1 MPIFGRGLKASET
14 GACLVQSMVD
24 AHMADAGGAAIE
36 VANMGY
42 AWKDGTPALQSVSMV
57 LPAGCRSIIV
67 GANGAGKTCLLRCI
81 GGMYK
86 YDGSVKVQGEE
97 AYVVNTL
104 GNSGA
109 VEVICGTNIWRKG
122 NCTIVGERWQPN
134 GNSSV
139 ATMLGLLDG
148 WSCER
153 RDMICDRF
161 GIDLDWKVN
170 QLSDGKKRRVQ
181 LLLAFILPSELLLLD
196 EVTTDLDVLARQSL
210 LEFLKEENE
219 RRGVTVLFSTHIFDG
234 LEEWGTHVTYVR
246 DGTVMTNTELAG
258 MAELEPFKAQGSLTP
273 LFHFVEATVRK
284 DSETAR
290 AAGRKSTRGQALPS
304 MIAAN

>member
-1 MPIFGRGLKASET
+1 MVEMHRD
-14 GACLVQSMVD
+14 GA
-24 AHMADAGGAAIE
+24 GPAIE
-36 VANMGY
+36 VTNMSY
-42 AWKDGTPALQSVSMV
+42 AWRDGTPALRDANLT
-57 LPAGCRSIIV
+57 LPAACRSIIV

-86 YDGSVKVQGEE
+86 YEGSVKVEGSE
-97 AYVVNTL
+97 AYVVNRL
-104 GNSGA
+104 GTSGS

-134 GNSSV
+134 GSSTV
-139 ATMLGLLDG
+139 STMLSLLDG
-148 WSCER
+148 WTEER
-153 RDMICDRF
+153 RDMIVDRF

-181 LLLAFILPSELLLLD
+181 LLLAFILPSQLLLLD

-210 LEFLKEENE
+210 LQFLKEENE
-219 RRGVTVLFSTHIFDG
+219 VRGVTVLFSTHIFDG

-246 DGTVMTNTELAG
+246 EGTVVLNKELAG
-258 MAELEPFKAQGSLTP
+258 MSELEPYKAQGSLTP
-273 LFHFVEATVRK
+273 LFHYVEATVRK
-284 DSETAR
+284 DAETAR
-290 AAGRKSTRGQALPS
+290 AAGRKSTRGQVLPS

>member
-1 MPIFGRGLKASET
+1 MTEVAGLVNAKARFRDELHAFAVLATKASLT
-14 GACLVQSMVD
+14 SSD
-24 AHMADAGGAAIE
+24 A
-36 VANMGY
+36 
-42 AWKDGTPALQSVSMV
+42 ALCQ
-57 LPAGCRSIIV
+57 
-67 GANGAGKTCLLRCI
+67 
-81 GGMYK
+81 
-86 YDGSVKVQGEE
+86 E
-97 AYVVNTL
+97 
-104 GNSGA
+104 
-109 VEVICGTNIWRKG
+109 
-122 NCTIVGERWQPN
+122 
-134 GNSSV
+134 
-139 ATMLGLLDG
+139 
-148 WSCER
+148 
-153 RDMICDRF
+153 
-161 GIDLDWKVN
+161 
-170 QLSDGKKRRVQ
+170 
-181 LLLAFILPSELLLLD
+181 LAR
-196 EVTTDLDVLARQSL
+196 ARQSL

>member
-1 MPIFGRGLKASET
+1 MGDTAMA
-14 GACLVQSMVD
+14 GAGS
-24 AHMADAGGAAIE
+24 AIE
-36 VANMGY
+36 VQDMEY
-42 AWKDGTPALQSVSMV
+42 SWKDGTPALRDVNLT
-57 LPAGCRSIIV
+57 LPAACRSIIV
-67 GANGAGKTCLLRCI
+67 GANGAGKTCMLRCI

-86 YDGSVKVQGEE
+86 YGGSVKVQDKE
-97 AYVVNTL
+97 AYVVNPL
-104 GNSGA
+104 GNSGS

-139 ATMLGLLDG
+139 ATMLSLLDG
-148 WSCER
+148 WKEER
-153 RDMICDRF
+153 RDMIVDRF

-181 LLLAFILPSELLLLD
+181 LLLAFIKPSELLLLD

-219 RRGVTVLFSTHIFDG
+219 LRGVTVLFSTHIFDG

-246 DGTVMTNTELAG
+246 NGTVVLNKELAS
-258 MAELEPFKAQGSLTP
+258 MSELEPFKVEGSLTP
-273 LFHFVEATVRK
+273 LFHYVEATVRK
-284 DSETAR
+284 DANAAR
-290 AAGRKSTRGQALPS
+290 AAGRKSSRGTHQRAMLVAS
-304 MIAAN
+304 

>member
-1 MPIFGRGLKASET
+1 M
-14 GACLVQSMVD
+14 GAGS
-24 AHMADAGGAAIE
+24 AIE
-36 VANMGY
+36 VRGMSY
-42 AWKDGTPALQSVSMV
+42 SWKDGTPALRDVNLA
-57 LPAGCRSIIV
+57 LPAGCRSIVV
-67 GANGAGKTCLLRCI
+67 GANGAGKTCMLRCI

-86 YDGSVKVQGEE
+86 YEGSVKVHDQE
-97 AYVVNTL
+97 AYVVNRL
-104 GNSGA
+104 GNSGS

-139 ATMLGLLDG
+139 ATMLSLLEG
-148 WSCER
+148 WQEER
-153 RDMICDRF
+153 RDMIVDKF

-181 LLLAFILPSELLLLD
+181 LLLAFIKPSEMLLLD

-219 RRGVTVLFSTHIFDG
+219 LRGVTVLFSTHIFDG

-246 DGTVMTNTELAG
+246 QGTVVLNKELAD
-258 MAELEPFKAQGSLTP
+258 MPELAPFKAQGSLTP
-273 LFHFVEATVRK
+273 LFHYVETTVRK
-284 DSETAR
+284 DAQEAR
-290 AAGRKSTRGQALPS
+290 AAGLKSTRGTRRPAMVPV
-304 MIAAN
+304 N

>member
-1 MPIFGRGLKASET
+1 MGDT
-14 GACLVQSMVD
+14 
-24 AHMADAGGAAIE
+24 HMACEGPAID
-36 VANMGY
+36 VQGMSY
-42 AWKDGTPALQSVSMV
+42 SWKDGTPALHGVNLK
-57 LPAGCRSIIV
+57 LPAACRSIVV
-67 GANGAGKTCLLRCI
+67 GANGAGKTCMLRCI

-86 YDGSVKVQGEE
+86 YEGSVKVQNKE
-97 AYVVNTL
+97 AYVVNPL
-104 GNSGA
+104 GTSGS

-139 ATMLGLLDG
+139 STMLDLLDG
-148 WSCER
+148 WTTER
-153 RDMICDRF
+153 RDLIVAKF

-219 RRGVTVLFSTHIFDG
+219 VRGVTVLFSTHIFDG

-246 DGTVMTNTELAG
+246 EGTVVLNKELRDMEELA
-258 MAELEPFKAQGSLTP
+258 PFKAQGSLTP
-273 LFHFVEATVRK
+273 LFHYVETTVRK
-284 DSETAR
+284 DAEEAR
-290 AAGRKSTRGQALPS
+290 AAGRKSTRGAHKSQ

>member
-1 MPIFGRGLKASET
+1 MGENAMV
-14 GACLVQSMVD
+14 GAT
-24 AHMADAGGAAIE
+24 AAIE
-36 VANMGY
+36 ITGMSY
-42 AWKDGTPALQSVSMV
+42 TWKDGTPALMDVNLA

-67 GANGAGKTCLLRCI
+67 GANGAGKTCMLRCI

-86 YDGSVKVQGEE
+86 YEGTVKVQNAES
-97 AYVVNTL
+97 YVVNRL
-104 GNSGA
+104 GNSGS

-139 ATMLGLLDG
+139 ATMLSLLEG
-148 WSCER
+148 WSEER
-153 RDMICDRF
+153 RDYLIHKF
-161 GIDLDWKVN
+161 GIDLDWRVN

-181 LLLAFILPSELLLLD
+181 LLLAFIKPSELLLLD

-219 RRGVTVLFSTHIFDG
+219 THGVTVLFSTHIFDG

-246 DGTVMTNTELAG
+246 NGTVVLNKQLSD
-258 MAELEPFKAQGSLTP
+258 MAELEPFKAAGCLTP
-273 LFHFVEATVRK
+273 LFNYVEATVRK
-284 DSETAR
+284 DAQQAR
-290 AAGRKSTRGQALPS
+290 AAGRKSTRGQYAQAFVPVS
-304 MIAAN
+304 VAN

>member
-1 MPIFGRGLKASET
+1 MGDTAMGDKSSA
-14 GACLVQSMVD
+14 
-24 AHMADAGGAAIE
+24 GAAIE
-36 VANMGY
+36 VANMSY
-42 AWKDGTPALQSVSMV
+42 SWADGSPALRDVNLA
-57 LPAGCRSIIV
+57 LPAGCRAIVV
-67 GANGAGKTCLLRCI
+67 GANGAGKTCMLRCV

-86 YDGSVKVQGEE
+86 YEGSVKVQGQE
-97 AYVVNTL
+97 AFVVNRL
-104 GNSGA
+104 GVSGS

-122 NCTIVGERWQPN
+122 NCTIVGERWQPS

-139 ATMLGLLDG
+139 ATMLSLLDG
-148 WSCER
+148 WSEAR
-153 RDMICDRF
+153 RDLIVDRF

-181 LLLAFILPSELLLLD
+181 LLLAFIRPSELLLLD

-219 RRGVTVLFSTHIFDG
+219 LRGVTVLFSTHIFDG

-246 DGTVMTNTELAG
+246 RGTVVLNKRLDDMTELA
-258 MAELEPFKAQGSLTP
+258 PFKAQGSLTP
-273 LFHFVEATVRK
+273 LFHYVESSVRK
-284 DSETAR
+284 DAEEAR
-290 AAGRKSTRGQALPS
+290 AAGRKSTRGQVLPT

>member
-1 MPIFGRGLKASET
+1 MGDTDMA
-14 GACLVQSMVD
+14 GAGPAIEVQSM
-24 AHMADAGGAAIE
+24 GF
-36 VANMGY
+36 
-42 AWKDGTPALQSVSMV
+42 AWKDGTSALRDVNLK
-57 LPAGCRSIIV
+57 LPAACRSIVV
-67 GANGAGKTCLLRCI
+67 GANGAGKTCMLRCI

-86 YDGSVKVQGEE
+86 YEGSVKVQNEE
-97 AYVVNTL
+97 AYVVNRL
-104 GNSGA
+104 GTSGS

-139 ATMLGLLDG
+139 ATMLGLLEG
-148 WSCER
+148 WTEER
-153 RDMICDRF
+153 RDMIVDRF

-181 LLLAFILPSELLLLD
+181 LLLAFVKPSELLLLD

-219 RRGVTVLFSTHIFDG
+219 LRGVTVLFSTHIFDG

-246 DGTVMTNTELAG
+246 DGTVVLNKELRD
-258 MAELEPFKAQGSLTP
+258 MEELGPFKAQGSLTP
-273 LFHFVEATVRK
+273 LFHYVEATVRK
-284 DSETAR
+284 DAEEAR
-290 AAGRKSTRGQALPS
+290 AAGRKSTRGAHKGQ